1 MVEENDFKFCFEYG
15 TVEEVV
21 EVGVV
26 LKATGDEEL
35 IRIFALRDG
44 RTGAYWTRAEIRE
57 TFTLHPTFPIN
68 EETATKS
75 KDVELWV
82 RHDLPQT
89 TGQSADDVIRQALAW
104 LEEEC
109 KPSRVASDS

>member
-1 MVEENDFKFCFEYG
+1 MVKESDFQFCFEYG

-26 LKATGDEEL
+26 LKATGDEAM

-57 TFTLHPTFPIN
+57 MFTLQPTFPDGPESN
-68 EETATKS
+68 HQT

-89 TGQSADDVIRQALAW
+89 SGQSANDVIRQALAW
-104 LEEEC
+104 LEDNC
-109 KPSRVASDS
+109 NSRAKE